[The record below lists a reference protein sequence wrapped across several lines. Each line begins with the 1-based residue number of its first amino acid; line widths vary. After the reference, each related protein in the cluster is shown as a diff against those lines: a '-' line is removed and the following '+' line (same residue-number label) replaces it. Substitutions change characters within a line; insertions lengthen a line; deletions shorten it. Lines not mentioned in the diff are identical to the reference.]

1 MALVIPSTGKEKIL
15 KYLLGVTTTVETLQ
29 LKLFSNNVEPDA
41 ASTASIFTSPTVANG
56 YNTKT
61 LTPSSWTISGGS
73 AQYPQQ
79 TWTFTGAVGNIY
91 GYYVVTSTSNDLIL
105 AEKFSNAPY
114 NVQSN
119 GDVINVTIGINL
131 S

>member
-1 MALVIPSTGKEKIL
+1 MALIIPAVGKTKIL
-15 KYLLGVTTTVETLQ
+15 NYLLGVSTTVETLE

-41 ASTASIFTSPTVANG
+41 ASTASTFTSPTAANG
-56 YNTKT
+56 YDTKT
-61 LTPSSWTISGGS
+61 LTAGSWTIANGS

-79 TWTFTGAVGNIY
+79 TWTFTGSVGNIY
-91 GYYVVTSTSNDLIL
+91 GYYVVTSTSNTLIM

-119 GDVINVTIGINL
+119 GDVISVTLGINL

>member
-1 MALVIPSTGKEKIL
+1 MDLIIPVAGKTKIL
-15 KYLLGVTTTVETLQ
+15 NYLLGVSTVVETLE
-29 LKLFSNNVEPDA
+29 LKLFSNNVVPDA
-41 ASTASIFTSPTVANG
+41 ATVASSLTSPTVANG

-61 LTPSSWTISGGS
+61 LTPSSWTISNGS

-91 GYYVVTSTSNDLIL
+91 GYYIVTSTSNDLI
-105 AEKFSNAPY
+105 AVERFTNAPY

-119 GDVINVTIGINL
+119 GDVINVTVGITL
-131 S
+131 T